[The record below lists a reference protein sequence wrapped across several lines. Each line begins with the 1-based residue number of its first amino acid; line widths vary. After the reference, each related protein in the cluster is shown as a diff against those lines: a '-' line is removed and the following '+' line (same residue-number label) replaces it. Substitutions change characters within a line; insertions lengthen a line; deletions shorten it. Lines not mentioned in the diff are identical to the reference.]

1 MLGKQVSIRNLSG
14 NGNRVSLHGY
24 GDAEIIEP
32 GFARTVPLDDYV
44 VRPLALRVFDGAH
57 ERTDEWRITVE
68 RKATGSEEWELV
80 ETETFG

>member
-32 GFARTVPLDDYV
+32 GFAKTVPLDDYV
-44 VRPLALRVFDGAH
+44 VRPLALRVFDGWH
-57 ERTDEWRITVE
+57 ERTDEWRITIE
-68 RKATGSEEWELV
+68 RKARGSDKWEVVSEELH
-80 ETETFG
+80 G